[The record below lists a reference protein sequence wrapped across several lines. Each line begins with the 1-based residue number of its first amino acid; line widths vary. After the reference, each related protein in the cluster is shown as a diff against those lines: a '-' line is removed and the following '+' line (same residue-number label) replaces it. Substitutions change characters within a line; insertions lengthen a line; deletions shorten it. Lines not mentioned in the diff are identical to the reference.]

1 MESIEVFAGNI
12 VEVGFVQ
19 SLLDKD
25 GIQSWLRDEVM
36 GTLKPWYAAP
46 GGTGAIKVLVLK
58 ADFDQAKSIVEVFS
72 KSGKIYAKVVEVLDL
87 GHKNSLCQKCADED
101 KNKPILG
108 LTIIKGLSKDGS
120 EYNSGEILDPKNGKL
135 YKCAL
140 SLETK
145 DKLKVR
151 GYIGF
156 SLLGRTQYWHRVN

>member
-1 MESIEVFAGNI
+1 MKQLITLLFCITVMTSM
-12 VEVGFVQ
+12 Q
-19 SLLDKD
+19 S
-25 GIQSWLRDEVM
+25 QSVIGKWKTIDD
-36 GTLKPWYAAP
+36 A
-46 GGTGAIKVLVLK
+46 TGE
-58 ADFDQAKSIVEVFS
+58 AKSIVEVFS
-72 KSGKIYAKVVEVLDL
+72 KSGKIYAKVVDILDPAT
-87 GHKNSLCQKCADED
+87 KNNLCKQCSGED
-101 KNKPILG
+101 KNKPIIG

-140 SLETK
+140 TLESK

>member
-1 MESIEVFAGNI
+1 MKKLFALLFCI
-12 VEVGFVQ
+12 TAMTSMQ
-19 SLLDKD
+19 S
-25 GIQSWLRDEVM
+25 QSVIGKWKTIDD
-36 GTLKPWYAAP
+36 A
-46 GGTGAIKVLVLK
+46 TGE
-58 ADFDQAKSIVEVFS
+58 AKSIVELFS
-72 KSGKIYAKVVEVLDL
+72 KSGKIYAKVVDILDPAT
-87 GHKNSLCQKCADED
+87 KNNLCKQCSGED

-140 SLETK
+140 TLESK

>member
-1 MESIEVFAGNI
+1 MKQLITLLFCITVMTSM
-12 VEVGFVQ
+12 Q
-19 SLLDKD
+19 S
-25 GIQSWLRDEVM
+25 QSVIGKWKTIDD
-36 GTLKPWYAAP
+36 A
-46 GGTGAIKVLVLK
+46 TGE
-58 ADFDQAKSIVEVFS
+58 AKSIVEVFS
-72 KSGKIYAKVVEVLDL
+72 KSGKIYAKVFDILDPAT
-87 GHKNSLCQKCADED
+87 KNNLCKQCSGDD

-140 SLETK
+140 TLESK

>member
-1 MESIEVFAGNI
+1 MKQLITLLFCITVMTSM
-12 VEVGFVQ
+12 Q
-19 SLLDKD
+19 S
-25 GIQSWLRDEVM
+25 QSVIGKWKTIDD
-36 GTLKPWYAAP
+36 A
-46 GGTGAIKVLVLK
+46 TGE
-58 ADFDQAKSIVEVFS
+58 AKSIVELFS
-72 KSGKIYAKVVEVLDL
+72 KSGKIYAKVVDILDPAT
-87 GHKNSLCQKCADED
+87 KNNLCKQCSGED

-140 SLETK
+140 TLESK

>member
-1 MESIEVFAGNI
+1 MTSM
-12 VEVGFVQ
+12 Q
-19 SLLDKD
+19 S
-25 GIQSWLRDEVM
+25 QSVIGKWKTIDD
-36 GTLKPWYAAP
+36 A
-46 GGTGAIKVLVLK
+46 TGE
-58 ADFDQAKSIVEVFS
+58 AKSIVEVFS
-72 KSGKIYAKVVEVLDL
+72 KSGKIYAKVVDILDPAT
-87 GHKNSLCQKCADED
+87 KNNLCKQCSGED

-108 LTIIKGLSKDGS
+108 LIIIKGLSKDGS

-140 SLETK
+140 TLESK

>member
-1 MESIEVFAGNI
+1 M
-12 VEVGFVQ
+12 Q
-19 SLLDKD
+19 S
-25 GIQSWLRDEVM
+25 QSVIGKWKTIDD
-36 GTLKPWYAAP
+36 A
-46 GGTGAIKVLVLK
+46 TGE
-58 ADFDQAKSIVEVFS
+58 AKSIVEVFS
-72 KSGKIYAKVVEVLDL
+72 KSGKIYAKVVDILDPAT
-87 GHKNSLCQKCADED
+87 KNNLCKQCSGDD

-140 SLETK
+140 TLESK

>member
-1 MESIEVFAGNI
+1 MKQLFTLLFFITMMTSMQSQSIIGKWKTIDDA
-12 VEVGFVQ
+12 
-19 SLLDKD
+19 
-25 GIQSWLRDEVM
+25 
-36 GTLKPWYAAP
+36 
-46 GGTGAIKVLVLK
+46 TGE
-58 ADFDQAKSIVEVFS
+58 AKSIVEVFS
-72 KSGKIYAKVVEVLDL
+72 KSGKIYAKVVDILDPAT
-87 GHKNSLCQKCADED
+87 KNNLCKQCSGED

-108 LTIIKGLSKDGS
+108 LIIIKGLSKDGS

-140 SLETK
+140 TLESK

>member
-1 MESIEVFAGNI
+1 MKQLFTLLFCITAMTSM
-12 VEVGFVQ
+12 Q
-19 SLLDKD
+19 S
-25 GIQSWLRDEVM
+25 QSVIGKWKTIDD
-36 GTLKPWYAAP
+36 A
-46 GGTGAIKVLVLK
+46 TGE
-58 ADFDQAKSIVEVFS
+58 AKSIVEVFS
-72 KSGKIYAKVVEVLDL
+72 KSGKIYAKVVDILDPAT
-87 GHKNSLCQKCADED
+87 KNNLCKQCSGED

-140 SLETK
+140 ALESK

>member
-1 MESIEVFAGNI
+1 MKQLITLLFCITAMTSM
-12 VEVGFVQ
+12 Q
-19 SLLDKD
+19 S
-25 GIQSWLRDEVM
+25 QSVIGKWKTIDD
-36 GTLKPWYAAP
+36 A
-46 GGTGAIKVLVLK
+46 TGE
-58 ADFDQAKSIVEVFS
+58 AKSIVEVFS
-72 KSGKIYAKVVEVLDL
+72 KSGKIYAKVVDILDPAN
-87 GHKNSLCQKCADED
+87 KNSVCKQCSGED

-140 SLETK
+140 TLESK

>member
-1 MESIEVFAGNI
+1 MKQLITLLFCITVMTSM
-12 VEVGFVQ
+12 Q
-19 SLLDKD
+19 S
-25 GIQSWLRDEVM
+25 QSVIGKWKTIDD
-36 GTLKPWYAAP
+36 A
-46 GGTGAIKVLVLK
+46 TGE
-58 ADFDQAKSIVEVFS
+58 AKSIVEVFS
-72 KSGKIYAKVVEVLDL
+72 KSGKIYAKVVDILDPAT
-87 GHKNSLCQKCADED
+87 KNNLCKQCSGED

-140 SLETK
+140 SLESK

>member
-1 MESIEVFAGNI
+1 MKQLITLLFCITVITSM
-12 VEVGFVQ
+12 Q
-19 SLLDKD
+19 S
-25 GIQSWLRDEVM
+25 QSVIGKWKTIDD
-36 GTLKPWYAAP
+36 A
-46 GGTGAIKVLVLK
+46 TGE
-58 ADFDQAKSIVEVFS
+58 AKSIVEVFS
-72 KSGKIYAKVVEVLDL
+72 KSGKIYAKVVDILDPAT
-87 GHKNSLCQKCADED
+87 KNNLCKQCSGED

-108 LTIIKGLSKDGS
+108 LIIIKGLSKDGS

-140 SLETK
+140 TLESK